1 MKKLILITLTLSLC
15 GCGTGA
21 MRFYNPVTKANVE
34 CEGGVG
40 WQAQEN
46 KDLCVKAAMASG
58 YLLQGH

>member
-34 CEGGVG
+34 CEGVLVG
-40 WQAQEN
+40 
-46 KDLCVKAAMASG
+46 KPKKTRIYV
-58 YLLQGH
+58 